1 MSDIF
6 ISYKREDQPAARR
19 LADALEKEGW
29 SVWWDPK
36 LRAGAHYDDV
46 IEKALRESKCV
57 IVIWSELS
65 VSSRYVRDEATY
77 ALEHEKLVPVAVDN
91 VHLPLRFR
99 GVQTMSLVQW
109 DGSKNSPQFHRLVT
123 DISVILRQPVKR
135 TGELQRA
142 SDERTWSETREGQ
155 TFDVGTAPKPWF
167 VWSSGGVALVL
178 LIVVVVSWWPESRKE
193 VPTPPPVTLTSSP
206 KPPGTSAKAPREPI
220 AVEQLKGQEA
230 SLTRGTVFRDRLKI
244 SVEEPEMV
252 IIPAG
257 SFRMGDIHGVGEND
271 ALPVHS
277 VEIKRRFA
285 IGRYEVTFEQ
295 YDQFATAM
303 GRKFPDDRS
312 WGRGRRP
319 VIHVSWQD
327 ARDYAEWLSQET
339 GKRYRLLT
347 EAEWEY
353 AARSGGKDEIWAGT
367 SDQKQ
372 LRDYAVY
379 GAKQSDPVGAK
390 KANGFKLHDMSGNVW
405 EWVEDCWHESYKG
418 APTVG
423 SPWLDAGGGTCRRR
437 VARGGS
443 WGTGPELL
451 RSSFR
456 ERFMAELL
464 SSGLGFRLAQDLE

>member
-1 MSDIF
+1 
-6 ISYKREDQPAARR
+6 
-19 LADALEKEGW
+19 
-29 SVWWDPK
+29 
-36 LRAGAHYDDV
+36 
-46 IEKALRESKCV
+46 
-57 IVIWSELS
+57 
-65 VSSRYVRDEATY
+65 
-77 ALEHEKLVPVAVDN
+77 
-91 VHLPLRFR
+91 
-99 GVQTMSLVQW
+99 MSLVQW
-109 DGSKNSPQFHRLVT
+109 DGSKNSPQFRRLVT

-135 TGELQRA
+135 TEELQRA
-142 SDERTWSETREGQ
+142 SDKHTWSETRQGQ
-155 TFDVGTAPKPWF
+155 TVKVGTAPNPWL
-167 VWSSGGVALVL
+167 VWSLGGVALVL
-178 LIVVVVSWWPESRKE
+178 LIVVVVSWWPESRKNE
-193 VPTPPPVTLTSSP
+193 PATPPH
-206 KPPGTSAKAPREPI
+206 KPPEASTKASREPI
-220 AVEQLKGQEA
+220 AVEQPKGQEA

-244 SVEEPEMV
+244 GVEVPEMV

-257 SFRMGDIHGVGEND
+257 SFRMGDIHDDGEND

-295 YDQFATAM
+295 YDQFATAT
-303 GRKFPDDRS
+303 GRKFPDDRG

-327 ARDYAEWLSQET
+327 ARDYAEWLSLET
-339 GKRYRLLT
+339 GKRYRLLA

-405 EWVEDCWHESYKG
+405 EWVEDCWHENYKG

-423 SPWLDAGGGTCRRR
+423 SPWLDAGGGICRRR

-443 WGTGPELL
+443 WGNGPELL

-456 ERFMAELL
+456 ERFPADVL
-464 SSGLGFRLAQDLE
+464 SSGLGFRLAQDIS